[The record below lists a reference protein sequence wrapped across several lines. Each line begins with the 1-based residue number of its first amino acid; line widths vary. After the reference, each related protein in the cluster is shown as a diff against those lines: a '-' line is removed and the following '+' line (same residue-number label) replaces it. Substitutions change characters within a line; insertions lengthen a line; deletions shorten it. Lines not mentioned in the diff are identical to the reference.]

1 MCAKELRGAA
11 WRQRALKRGETSYPF
26 PVLDDG
32 YEMSN
37 KLRSI
42 RDGQVAMIAGQPA
55 VACCALA
62 LAALLA
68 KHVLNE
74 RAVEAMVRMSQA
86 VRHLL
91 GRCFLLFD
99 HDLRA
104 CPRAVRA
111 TRIICDHLGLQR

>member
-11 WRQRALKRGETSYPF
+11 WRRRELKRGEKCTPF

-42 RDGQVAMIAGQPA
+42 RDGQVAMIAGLPA

-62 LAALLA
+62 LAGLLA
-68 KHVLNE
+68 K
-74 RAVEAMVRMSQA
+74 
-86 VRHLL
+86 
-91 GRCFLLFD
+91 
-99 HDLRA
+99 
-104 CPRAVRA
+104 
-111 TRIICDHLGLQR
+111 RI